1 MSWQI
6 QVCAE
11 RTPGDTWF
19 SAGPVPEATIPPTMT
34 ALEGPHALQAG
45 VPVIAVLLMSLSFD
59 NWFNHQRAMDRTVPN

>member
-1 MSWQI
+1 MTWQI

-11 RTPGDTWF
+11 RTPRDTWF
-19 SAGPVPEATIPPTMT
+19 SAGPVPEATIPPTT
-34 ALEGPHALQAG
+34 AALEGPHALQAG